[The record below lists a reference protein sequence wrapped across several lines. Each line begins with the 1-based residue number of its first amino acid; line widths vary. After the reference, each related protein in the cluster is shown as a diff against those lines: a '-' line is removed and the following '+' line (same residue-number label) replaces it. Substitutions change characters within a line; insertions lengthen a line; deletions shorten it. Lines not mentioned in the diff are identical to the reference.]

1 VFGLLHAGV
10 EEQVAAITLVQ
21 LGLYAVLT
29 LTIARL
35 ITAAEQQPLTTP
47 RQPAFQGRP

>member
-35 ITAAEQQPLTTP
+35 ITAAGQQPAATP
-47 RQPAFQGRP
+47 PQPALEGRP